1 METQLRCFQ
10 RLASE
15 HASERFVKWKRCGFW
30 GYQRG
35 LFFCDGSVLVV
46 WSKNGA
52 KRQPMELSCQI
63 NSAQT
68 ILRHPKTAHT
78 PLQFCVARTI
88 MALSQ
93 IRSHASRWGFE
104 CTTKCIHQTVNGDFH
119 IFRFICLA
127 KTSKTVSFGDNLFP
141 ALALH
146 LTTISL
152 AGLCPGGFSEAL
164 FLLWQWLLG
173 T

>member
-1 METQLRCFQ
+1 
-10 RLASE
+10 
-15 HASERFVKWKRCGFW
+15 
-30 GYQRG
+30 
-35 LFFCDGSVLVV
+35 
-46 WSKNGA
+46 
-52 KRQPMELSCQI
+52 
-63 NSAQT
+63 
-68 ILRHPKTAHT
+68 
-78 PLQFCVARTI
+78 
-88 MALSQ
+88 
-93 IRSHASRWGFE
+93 
-104 CTTKCIHQTVNGDFH
+104 VNGDFH

-146 LTTISL
+146 LTTSSL